1 MVSCVVGYLALCL
14 VVAEGRDLPS
24 IYIGWS
30 ICVACRQKAICSC
43 LYPYGATG
51 FSKAPKVIFESKNVA
66 IDQCN

>member
-1 MVSCVVGYLALCL
+1 MAGCVGGLFSLGL
-14 VVAEGRDLPS
+14 VVAEGRNVPS

-30 ICVACRQKAICSC
+30 IYVACRQKAICSC